1 VTYACLN
8 CQDERWVC
16 ENHPHRPWGVSEAA
30 GGCSCGAG
38 NPCELCNPCD
48 RDNPP
53 VMPPGAVEIC
63 SNDLPRGH

>member
-1 VTYACLN
+1 MTYKCLN

-16 ENHPHRPWGVSEAA
+16 ENHEHKPWNVPEAD

-38 NPCELCNPCD
+38 MPCELCNPCD

-53 VMPPGAVEIC
+53 AWPPGTVAVFP
-63 SNDLPRGH
+63 STN